1 MYEIIRDFV
10 KIISET
16 LPVSDPIYEFG
27 TRYSPGQEAVA
38 DLRPLFPGK
47 EYIGCDM
54 RAGCG
59 VDRVLNLHSIDLS
72 SETAGTVFAFDTLEH
87 VEYPRKAVDEIYR
100 ILKPGGMIAISSVM
114 KFPIHNYPNDYW
126 RFTPEGFKSLLKNFN
141 KVIVSAVG
149 EENFPI
155 FIVGVG
161 FKGSAPSV
169 WSFKR
174 KLKQWQKFNTNMSEI
189 LQKSELKK

>member
-1 MYEIIRDFV
+1 
-10 KIISET
+10 
-16 LPVSDPIYEFG
+16 
-27 TRYSPGQEAVA
+27 
-38 DLRPLFPGK
+38 
-47 EYIGCDM
+47 
-54 RAGCG
+54 
-59 VDRVLNLHSIDLS
+59 
-72 SETAGTVFAFDTLEH
+72 
-87 VEYPRKAVDEIYR
+87 
-100 ILKPGGMIAISSVM
+100 MIAISSVM